1 MASSTPDS
9 DNKRRRTASPDDG
22 RVLLSIYH
30 LLPYHLTAIADYLP
44 QTSRALF
51 AVASRPN
58 DNEASKAV
66 IASTANEGWETL
78 DFADVGDLA
87 ARLNDNDIHALLLV
101 IDAKNKMKRICLTGC
116 NNFVGHGLEPLRE
129 SVVLEHICIPLSLD
143 WNECLR

>member
-1 MASSTPDS
+1 MYLVSTYLLVPCAFSIHCLVVFSVCRQSTHATQRNATQNNTMASSTPDS
-9 DNKRRRTASPDDG
+9 DNKRRRTAPPDDG

-87 ARLNDNDIHALLLV
+87 ARLNDSDV
-101 IDAKNKMKRICLTGC
+101 QSSMQRT
-116 NNFVGHGLEPLRE
+116 R
-129 SVVLEHICIPLSLD
+129 
-143 WNECLR
+143 